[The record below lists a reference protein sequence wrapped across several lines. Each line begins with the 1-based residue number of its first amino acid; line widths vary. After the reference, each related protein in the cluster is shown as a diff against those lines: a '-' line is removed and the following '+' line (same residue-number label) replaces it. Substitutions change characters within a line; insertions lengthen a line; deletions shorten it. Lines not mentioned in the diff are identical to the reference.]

1 MSTYDIVIIGGGMCG
16 LQSAKEAAN
25 LEAGKILLVE
35 KDENLGG
42 T

>member
-1 MSTYDIVIIGGGMCG
+1 MSTYDIAIIGGGMCG
-16 LQSAKEAAN
+16 LQAAKEAAT
-25 LEAGKILLVE
+25 LKAGKILLVE